1 MADVEISK
9 YGQLDLNAKLDDT
22 FEGQQF
28 QFENADGGYTS
39 LVGASIR
46 CQFRYLNKTG
56 DLQKTIT
63 DGAGITITDAVNAT
77 IVIDPFDVLEDPDGW
92 KAQNYW
98 YDIEITYVDGTITTW
113 IEGLFQVSQDVT
125 KP

>member
-1 MADVEISK
+1 MADIEISQ

-22 FEGQQF
+22 FSGQQF

-39 LVGASIR
+39 LSGSTIR
-46 CQFRYLNKTG
+46 CQFRFLNKTG
-56 DLQKTIT
+56 QLIKTIT
-63 DGAGITITDAVNAT
+63 DGNGITITDAVNAT
-77 IVIDPFDVLEDPDGW
+77 IIIDPFDVLEADGW
-92 KAQNYW
+92 RAFNYW
-98 YDIEITYVDGTITTW
+98 YDIEITYASGTITTW